1 MPTKNSRGKI
11 ILSPEDKKFLQ
22 ENYLKMTNKEL
33 ANALGLNLTKTR
45 GFLYEMDLK
54 RMELEYWTEEQI
66 KYLLDNYKEIGDVEL
81 AEIFN
86 SKWKKNKGWSKKH
99 IEKKRKYLKLNRTQD
114 ERHQIYL
121 RNKIL
126 GRWKMCPVKAWET
139 RGGSA
144 EIGHVFWWRNNSS
157 GRKYPVI
164 KTENGYFTYY
174 RHIWIEKFGKLP
186 SDKYVVPKIDA
197 PENILLT
204 IEDLEVIDR
213 FEHQKRNAERRM
225 QVPSELREI
234 IRLKNKISK
243 TIKKQEND

>member
-1 MPTKNSRGKI
+1 
-11 ILSPEDKKFLQ
+11 
-22 ENYLKMTNKEL
+22 MTNKEL

-86 SKWKKNKGWSKKH
+86 SKWKKNKGWTKKH
-99 IEKKRKYLKLNRTQD
+99 IEKKRRYLKLKRTQD

-144 EIGHVFWWRNNSS
+144 EIGHVFW
-157 GRKYPVI
+157 
-164 KTENGYFTYY
+164 
-174 RHIWIEKFGKLP
+174 
-186 SDKYVVPKIDA
+186 
-197 PENILLT
+197 
-204 IEDLEVIDR
+204 
-213 FEHQKRNAERRM
+213 
-225 QVPSELREI
+225 
-234 IRLKNKISK
+234 
-243 TIKKQEND
+243 